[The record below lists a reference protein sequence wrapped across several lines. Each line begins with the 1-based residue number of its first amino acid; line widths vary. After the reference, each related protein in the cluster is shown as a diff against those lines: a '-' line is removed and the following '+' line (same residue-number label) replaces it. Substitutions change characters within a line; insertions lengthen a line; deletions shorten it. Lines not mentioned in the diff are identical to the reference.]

1 MSRMYRV
8 LCAYDESPSAE
19 RAFDYS
25 VILAKRFEGELHVLT
40 ALVPTESPV
49 KGDSAALL
57 EAGKARLAAS
67 FARLQEKCD
76 TVGIPAV
83 LAVRVGYPAQV
94 VLHYA
99 DELGVHHI
107 VTGRRGISAMQRAS
121 MGSVSQRIVL
131 HATALATVVP

>member
-19 RAFDYS
+19 RAFDYA
-25 VILAKRFEGELHVLT
+25 VILAKRFEGELHVLN
-40 ALVPTESPV
+40 VVPPTETV
-49 KGDSAALL
+49 KGDPAALL
-57 EAGKARLAAS
+57 EAGKARLAAT

-83 LAVRVGYPAQV
+83 LEVRLGYPAQV
-94 VLHYA
+94 VLQYA
-99 DELGVHHI
+99 DELSVRHI

-121 MGSVSQRIVL
+121 LGSVSQRIVL
-131 HATALATVVP
+131 HATCLATVVP

>member
-1 MSRMYRV
+1 MTYRI

-19 RAFDYS
+19 RAFDYA

-40 ALVPTESPV
+40 VVVPSEPQV
-49 KGDSAALL
+49 KGDPAELL
-57 EAGKARLAAS
+57 EAGKARHAES

-76 TVGIPAV
+76 MVGIPAV
-83 LAVRVGYPAQV
+83 LVIRAGYPAQV

-99 DELGVHHI
+99 DELSIRHI
-107 VTGRRGISAMQRAS
+107 VTGRRGISALQRAS
-121 MGSVSQRIVL
+121 MGSVSQRIVQ